1 MVWQSRW
8 GFYCKCGFLNW
19 IVMST
24 DWNSLSEK
32 VVWQSRWG
40 FYYKWTD
47 ATCWRGSFPISSWF
61 HTPKMRGP
69 PTLTLYDPG
78 LKHSLREHS
87 SDAMV
92 EELCEYSTLLLIFL
106 HSTWF
111 SLHVVQ
117 YHDFWVF
124 KSPFWPLLA
133 RKSKLFNCDTVE
145 LFSLSEG
152 VRRMIAQPAIQSY
165 HWLQRV
171 KKADRT

>member
-61 HTPKMRGP
+61 CYATLDSGRPKSSVRFGTSAG
-69 PTLTLYDPG
+69 TLFRVVSVLRRESHFGKTYRTE
-78 LKHSLREHS
+78 LKHYKNDIFFKKLKKMAEIFEVKWKFSRKKLYFSSVCLCWRFSERFLRLNEKY
-87 SDAMV
+87 M
-92 EELCEYSTLLLIFL
+92 
-106 HSTWF
+106 
-111 SLHVVQ
+111 
-117 YHDFWVF
+117 
-124 KSPFWPLLA
+124 
-133 RKSKLFNCDTVE
+133 
-145 LFSLSEG
+145 
-152 VRRMIAQPAIQSY
+152 
-165 HWLQRV
+165 
-171 KKADRT
+171 